1 MGRFLYKKLLNL
13 HHYHCMFGLKGPNM
27 EIASLKLQNHPI
39 LHDLEL
45 NFCDENGKPY
55 KNIVFAGENG
65 TGKTAL
71 LNLLHNITAQMH
83 NFLLTRPSFDF
94 EIKCILTSKEFDL
107 VKSFLGEPRV
117 SIVRNL
123 DNKTFVLQ
131 YKHTEDD
138 SYNNYV
144 VYLSGEKHPYPAIM
158 NRVSSVF
165 HSIHS
170 KVGMNFETQAIRS
183 ITASQIDSLEDLGPR
198 HTNKDIAMLFK
209 QLLIDISV
217 QDNQYLSDWIDVH
230 DGCVPPNEVKHVKL
244 SRFTDA
250 FNKMF
255 QSINFHGI
263 VADGNQQQVMFM
275 KNGKQVRLEELSSGE
290 KQIVFR
296 GGFLLKNMGVLDG
309 SIVLIDEPEISM
321 HPRWQSKI
329 FSFYSD
335 LFKTETEQKS
345 QIFFATHSE
354 YVLKDAMDKK
364 AQIIVLTE
372 QENTVKAESVNNKF
386 VLPFGPTYAEI
397 RYFAFNIPTIEFH
410 DELYG
415 YIQEKNGREKEN
427 EMEEFLKT
435 NDVKQEKLWSRL
447 KDGVFKSAQK
457 LTLMTYIRNFYHHP
471 EASRNERNL
480 LHPLEPSDEEMRQSI
495 DCMINILQG

>member
-1 MGRFLYKKLLNL
+1 
-13 HHYHCMFGLKGPNM
+13 MFGLKGPNM
-27 EIASLKLQNHPI
+27 EIASLKLKNHPI

-45 NFCDENGKPY
+45 NFCDKNGKPH

-65 TGKTAL
+65 TGKTTL
-71 LNLLHNITAQMH
+71 LELINSVVGNMQV
-83 NFLLTRPSFDF
+83 FLLERHKFDLTMEVRFSKEEQVALKEALGAPTFSFD
-94 EIKCILTSKEFDL
+94 ENIDMSVMVLTYSKPISDHQADNY
-107 VKSFLGEPRV
+107 SF
-117 SIVRNL
+117 SFS
-123 DNKTFVLQ
+123 NKI
-131 YKHTEDD
+131 YKHLA
-138 SYNNYV
+138 SKRRIAKFCRS
-144 VYLSGEKHPYPAIM
+144 VYSNA
-158 NRVSSVF
+158 
-165 HSIHS
+165 
-170 KVGMNFETQAIRS
+170 GMDFDTQS
-183 ITASQIDSLEDLGPR
+183 ITSITSSQIDVAQDVHEPLQNSSSPMKL
-198 HTNKDIAMLFK
+198 K
-209 QLLIDISV
+209 QVLIDISA
-217 QDNQYLSDWIDVH
+217 QDNDDFCNWARLNPKAAMEDYTT
-230 DGCVPPNEVKHVKL
+230 P
-244 SRFTDA
+244 SRMFRFSSA
-250 FNKMF
+250 FHKMF
-255 QSINFHGI
+255 DKISFKGI
-263 VADGNQQQVMFM
+263 ETQNAQ
-275 KNGKQVRLEELSSGE
+275 KQVVFEKADISILLEELSSGE

-296 GGFLLKNMGVLDG
+296 GGCLLKNIGILDG
-309 SIVLIDEPEISM
+309 TVILVDEPEISM
-321 HPRWQSKI
+321 HPRWQRKI

-372 QENTVKAESVNNKF
+372 QENAVKAESVNNKF

-397 RYFAFNIPTIEFH
+397 KYFAFNIPTIEFH

-435 NDVKQEKLWSRL
+435 NGVKQEKPWSRL
-447 KDGVFKSAQK
+447 KDGVFKSVQK